1 MAVWFDGF
9 VSVLSCSVRVDGRG
23 VVGRGQSS
31 KLDNKPG
38 VGASQNIEG
47 VGIGDNAR
55 AITGLVLV
63 LSDRGKAS
71 VWSREAN
78 HLT

>member
-1 MAVWFDGF
+1 
-9 VSVLSCSVRVDGRG
+9 LTI
-23 VVGRGQSS
+23 
-31 KLDNKPG
+31 KPG
-38 VGASQNIEG
+38 VGASRNIEG

-63 LSDRGKAS
+63 LSDRAAAFLLERAGVA
-71 VWSREAN
+71 REAN

>member
-1 MAVWFDGF
+1 MTT
-9 VSVLSCSVRVDGRG
+9 
-23 VVGRGQSS
+23 
-31 KLDNKPG
+31 KPG
-38 VGASQNIEG
+38 VGAPRNIEG

-63 LSDRGKAS
+63 LSDRAAAFLFERAGA
-71 VWSREAN
+71 VREAN

>member
-1 MAVWFDGF
+1 
-9 VSVLSCSVRVDGRG
+9 
-23 VVGRGQSS
+23 VVGQGQSS

-38 VGASQNIEG
+38 VGVPRNIEG

>member
-1 MAVWFDGF
+1 MAVWFDG
-9 VSVLSCSVRVDGRG
+9 SALEQQRG

-38 VGASQNIEG
+38 VGASRNIEG

-63 LSDRGKAS
+63 LSDRVAAFPFERAGAA
-71 VWSREAN
+71 REAN

>member
-1 MAVWFDGF
+1 MTT
-9 VSVLSCSVRVDGRG
+9 
-23 VVGRGQSS
+23 
-31 KLDNKPG
+31 KPG
-38 VGASQNIEG
+38 VGAARNIEG

-63 LSDRGKAS
+63 LSDRVGIS
-71 VWSREAN
+71 VRKDCGLAREAN

>member
-1 MAVWFDGF
+1 M
-9 VSVLSCSVRVDGRG
+9 
-23 VVGRGQSS
+23 VGRGQSS

-38 VGASQNIEG
+38 VGASRNIEG

-63 LSDRGKAS
+63 LSDRVGIS
-71 VWSREAN
+71 VRKGCDPAREAN

>member
-1 MAVWFDGF
+1 M
-9 VSVLSCSVRVDGRG
+9 
-23 VVGRGQSS
+23 VGRGQSS

-38 VGASQNIEG
+38 VGASRNIEG

-63 LSDRGKAS
+63 LSDRVVALFERAGAA
-71 VWSREAN
+71 REAN

>member
-1 MAVWFDGF
+1 
-9 VSVLSCSVRVDGRG
+9 

-38 VGASQNIEG
+38 VGASRNIEG

-63 LSDRGKAS
+63 LSDRVVACSKER
-71 VWSREAN
+71 VLRVRQ
-78 HLT
+78 TI

>member
-1 MAVWFDGF
+1 M
-9 VSVLSCSVRVDGRG
+9 
-23 VVGRGQSS
+23 VGQGQSS

-38 VGASQNIEG
+38 VGASRNIEG

-63 LSDRGKAS
+63 LSDRVGIS
-71 VWSREAN
+71 VRKDCGLAREAN

>member
-1 MAVWFDGF
+1 MTI
-9 VSVLSCSVRVDGRG
+9 
-23 VVGRGQSS
+23 
-31 KLDNKPG
+31 KPG
-38 VGASQNIEG
+38 VGVPRNIEG

-63 LSDRGKAS
+63 LSDRVSGFSRKGELGA
-71 VWSREAN
+71 REAN

>member
-1 MAVWFDGF
+1 
-9 VSVLSCSVRVDGRG
+9 

-38 VGASQNIEG
+38 VGVSRNIEG

-63 LSDRGKAS
+63 LSDRAS
-71 VWSREAN
+71 GVLLREGVGVREAN

>member
-1 MAVWFDGF
+1 MTI
-9 VSVLSCSVRVDGRG
+9 
-23 VVGRGQSS
+23 
-31 KLDNKPG
+31 KPG
-38 VGASQNIEG
+38 AGISRNIEG

-63 LSDRGKAS
+63 LSDRVPVFLVRKGGRA
-71 VWSREAN
+71 REAN

>member
-1 MAVWFDGF
+1 
-9 VSVLSCSVRVDGRG
+9 
-23 VVGRGQSS
+23 VVGQGQSS

-38 VGASQNIEG
+38 VGAFLKIGS

-63 LSDRGKAS
+63 LSDR
-71 VWSREAN
+71 E
-78 HLT
+78 

>member
-1 MAVWFDGF
+1 MTI
-9 VSVLSCSVRVDGRG
+9 
-23 VVGRGQSS
+23 
-31 KLDNKPG
+31 KPG
-38 VGASQNIEG
+38 VDAARNIEG

-63 LSDRGKAS
+63 LSERDETS
-71 VWSREAN
+71 VSLREAN

>member
-1 MAVWFDGF
+1 M
-9 VSVLSCSVRVDGRG
+9 
-23 VVGRGQSS
+23 VGRGQSS

-38 VGASQNIEG
+38 VGASRNIEG

-63 LSDRGKAS
+63 LSDRVPIHSQEGVGA
-71 VWSREAN
+71 REAN